1 MSKFKSVKIGESTH
15 LEFIE
20 FFLGKEIL
28 DLYLERYDPSFTR
41 SFEPTS
47 IVRYE
52 HNLADSINEAFS
64 WGYTKEGHDFWSKQH
79 RIISSDLNFLIKN
92 NVL

>member
-20 FFLGKEIL
+20 CFLGKEIL

-41 SFEPTS
+41 SFDPTS
-47 IVRYE
+47 IVSHEYR
-52 HNLADSINEAFS
+52 LSDSINEAFS
-64 WGYTKEGHDFWSKQH
+64 WGVTKEGHEFWSKQH
-79 RIISSDLNFLIKN
+79 NIISNNLNFLIKN
-92 NVL
+92 NAL

>member
-20 FFLGKEIL
+20 CFLGKEIL
-28 DLYLERYDPSFTR
+28 DLYLERYDPSFK
-41 SFEPTS
+41 SGFDPTS

-52 HNLADSINEAFS
+52 HNLSDSINEAFS
-64 WGYTKEGHDFWSKQH
+64 WGCTKEGHHFWSKQH
-79 RIISSDLNFLIKN
+79 NIISNRLNFLIKN
-92 NVL
+92 NAL